1 MTGRDAGTA
10 DRRRRTVRTLALMI
24 EPARIELK
32 AGEAVEI
39 TWDDGRVDLLTAAQ
53 LRDACA
59 CAGCRSA
66 SIPPAPA
73 DPATCRITSI
83 GIVGAYA
90 LNMVFAPDGHS
101 TGIYPYPRLRE
112 LAEGATDE
120 LST

>member
-1 MTGRDAGTA
+1 
-10 DRRRRTVRTLALMI
+10 MI
-24 EPARIELK
+24 EPERIELK

-39 TWDDGRVDLLTAAQ
+39 TWDDGRVDLLTATE
-53 LRDACA
+53 LRNACA

-66 SIPPAPA
+66 PVPPAPA
-73 DPATCRITSI
+73 DPSTCRITSI

-112 LAEGATDE
+112 LGDGATNDDAAGT
-120 LST
+120 S